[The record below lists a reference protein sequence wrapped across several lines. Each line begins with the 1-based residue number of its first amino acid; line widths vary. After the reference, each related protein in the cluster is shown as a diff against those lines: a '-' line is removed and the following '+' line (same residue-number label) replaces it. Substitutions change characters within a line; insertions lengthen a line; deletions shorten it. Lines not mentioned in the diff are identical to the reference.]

1 MANQEILTEANVQ
14 LAIQTAINDAYQAA
28 DAYFKTKMNGIDR
41 IPCGFAWIYTQ
52 AHGNSKIVQLLKK
65 HGFYR
70 QHNGGYA
77 LWNPS
82 GYPVQNVDCLY
93 AGAWTAADTLSRL
106 LGIKFYA
113 DSMLD

>member
-1 MANQEILTEANVQ
+1 MPNQEILTEATVQ
-14 LAIQTAINDAYQAA
+14 LAIHTAMNEAYQAA
-28 DAYFKTKMNGIDR
+28 DAYFKNKMNGVDQF
-41 IPCGFAWIYTQ
+41 PCGFAWIYTQ

-65 HGFYR
+65 NGFYR
-70 QHNGGYA
+70 QHAGGYA

-93 AGAWTAADTLSRL
+93 AGAFAAADTLSRL
-106 LGIKFYA
+106 LRIKFYA

>member
-1 MANQEILTEANVQ
+1 MAQQEIITDSNVAI
-14 LAIQTAINDAYQAA
+14 AIQTAINDAYHAA
-28 DAYFKTKMNGIDR
+28 DAYFKTKMNGIDQF
-41 IPCGFAWIYTQ
+41 PCGFAWIYTQ
-52 AHGNSKIVQLLKK
+52 AHGNSKIVQILKK

-82 GYPVQNVDCLY
+82 GYPAQNVDCLY
-93 AGAWTAADTLSRL
+93 AGAFAAADTLSRL

-113 DSMLD
+113 GSMLD